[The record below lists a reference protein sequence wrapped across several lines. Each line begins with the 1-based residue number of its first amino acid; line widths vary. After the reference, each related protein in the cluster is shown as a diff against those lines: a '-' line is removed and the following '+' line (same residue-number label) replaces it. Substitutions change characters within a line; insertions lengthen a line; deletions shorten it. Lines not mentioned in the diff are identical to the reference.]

1 MSTKIIA
8 RRNKIKTN
16 LKKNYT
22 KYWDLYGK
30 TGKKEY
36 RTKFRDIK
44 ATLDE
49 LFREELERWKT
60 I

>member
-1 MSTKIIA
+1 MSKSVV
-8 RRNKIKTN
+8 RRNKIKTQ
-16 LKKNYT
+16 LKKQYD

-44 ATLDE
+44 ATLQE
-49 LFREELERWKT
+49 LFREDMER
-60 I
+60 